1 MRAQWYLLCFSA
13 LSFDTIIF
21 ARCCFALFFLLHQV
35 GTIGMDPADD
45 NECSFTIQVLGRLYH
60 LRAENKVSC
69 TDWVIT
75 LNRIKEARMHQGNVK
90 LVGYHSQQQQT
101 SPVDLLDQPESMI
114 APQIVVV
121 SNRQRTR
128 AVAETQD
135 FDQLYR
141 DNGATSNEL
150 QGMRGASSKR
160 LSTIGTVV
168 LGRWNKRRS
177 SLSRLRSKLT
187 KWARS
192 LRNLSCASESS
203 IGLDNHV
210 HPPGHDYDATASR
223 NKTKHLSWIGKE
235 TTAASPDAAVGNNNK
250 QPPRKMSS
258 TSEEIRVLS

>member
-1 MRAQWYLLCFSA
+1 MLGTNQDYLPS
-13 LSFDTIIF
+13 
-21 ARCCFALFFLLHQV
+21 H
-35 GTIGMDPADD
+35 
-45 NECSFTIQVLGRLYH
+45 ECSFTIQVLGRLYH

-90 LVGYHSQQQQT
+90 LVGYHQQQQQQQQQPT
-101 SPVDLLDQPESMI
+101 PVDLLDQPENI
-114 APQIVVV
+114 VAPRVVVV

-141 DNGATSNEL
+141 ENGTTMVANDMEGL
-150 QGMRGASSKR
+150 GAASGKR

-168 LGRWNKRRS
+168 LARWNKRRS
-177 SLSRLRSKLT
+177 SLSRLRSKFT

-203 IGLDNHV
+203 VGLDNHV
-210 HPPGHDYDATASR
+210 HPPGHDDSR
-223 NKTKHLSWIGKE
+223 KKKHLSWILKM
-235 TTAASPDAAVGNNNK
+235 TA
-250 QPPRKMSS
+250 
-258 TSEEIRVLS
+258 

>member
-1 MRAQWYLLCFSA
+1 MGA
-13 LSFDTIIF
+13 
-21 ARCCFALFFLLHQV
+21 
-35 GTIGMDPADD
+35 IGLDPSDD

-90 LVGYHSQQQQT
+90 LVPSFPHQQQSLQHQQQQT
-101 SPVDLLDQPESMI
+101 QGRPVIDLLDPTENLV
-114 APQIVVV
+114 APRVVVV

-135 FDQLYR
+135 FDHLMRDGDMSTQLETL
-141 DNGATSNEL
+141 GT
-150 QGMRGASSKR
+150 SSKR

-168 LGRWNKRRS
+168 LARWNKRRS
-177 SLSRLRSKLT
+177 SISRLRSKLA

-192 LRNLSCASESS
+192 LRNLSCTSDGN

-210 HPPGHDYDATASR
+210 HPPGHDDDR
-223 NKTKHLSWIGKE
+223 KKKHLGWIGKE
-235 TTAASPDAAVGNNNK
+235 TTSAAPDAAVARNVDEGK
-250 QPPRKMSS
+250 RVPRKMSS
-258 TSEEIRVLS
+258 ASEDIRVLS